1 MASIL
6 RNKEIFSNE
15 SSREFDSLYQRILH
29 NADLVVG
36 IVVHQKR
43 CAIVQAAQV
52 RTVLAMIEHLDAEA
66 ALVWLFTGERQINR
80 ARLFINRLAL
90 DLQFSETL
98 FSFHSLIIMRV
109 ENPAT
114 VKSTLFSDR
123 LRNLVAGG
131 YYTTDLATRLIES
144 LSFQSSE

>member
-1 MASIL
+1 M
-6 RNKEIFSNE
+6 
-15 SSREFDSLYQRILH
+15 
-29 NADLVVG
+29 
-36 IVVHQKR
+36 
-43 CAIVQAAQV
+43 QAAQV